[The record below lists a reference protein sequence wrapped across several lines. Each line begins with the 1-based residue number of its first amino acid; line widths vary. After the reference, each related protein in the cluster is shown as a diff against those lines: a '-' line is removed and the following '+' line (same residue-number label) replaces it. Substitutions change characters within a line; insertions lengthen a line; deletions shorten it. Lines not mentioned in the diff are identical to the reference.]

1 MVTICSTE
9 NRFRFTRQTPPS
21 SDFAGNSLSNWI
33 NFRGAGQSLEQS
45 TRDGYDD
52 VWELHLKPL
61 LADFTLGSFRP
72 VNCTRILEQLRDKRL
87 GKRSLQHIKSFLSGV
102 YTFART
108 HGHFDGANPVNGIKL
123 PKTPP
128 PDETYAYSN
137 AEEQQMLKAV
147 RSAKGRVA
155 IAVASWTGVDKGEL
169 EAIRWED
176 FKQDLH
182 IQRKIWQGKRRS
194 Q

>member
-1 MVTICSTE
+1 MSI
-9 NRFRFTRQTPPS
+9 R
-21 SDFAGNSLSNWI
+21 SN
-33 NFRGAGQSLEQS
+33 
-45 TRDGYDD
+45 
-52 VWELHLKPL
+52 
-61 LADFTLGSFRP
+61 
-72 VNCTRILEQLRDKRL
+72 
-87 GKRSLQHIKSFLSGV
+87 
-102 YTFART
+102 RT
-108 HGHFDGANPVNGIKL
+108 HGHFDGANPVTGIKL
-123 PKTPP
+123 PKTAP

-147 RSAKGRVA
+147 KSAKGRVA